1 LKSGLITI
9 KAETELGFKP
19 HSIKESLAIMKKEFS
34 L

>member
-1 LKSGLITI
+1 LLTL

-19 HSIKESLAIMKKEFS
+19 HSIKEVLSIMKKELS